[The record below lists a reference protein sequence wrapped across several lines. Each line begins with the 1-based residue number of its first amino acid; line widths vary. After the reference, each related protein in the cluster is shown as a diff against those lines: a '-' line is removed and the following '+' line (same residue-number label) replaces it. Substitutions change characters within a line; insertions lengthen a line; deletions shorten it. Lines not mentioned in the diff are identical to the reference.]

1 MTPPG
6 GARTV
11 SMKSIVKPALWI
23 FYLVIVFEILFMISP
38 FALHFYSAY
47 GPTLNVLHRSPSTA
61 WLTQFFLP
69 HFSETSSPL
78 LNSLPGLGGV
88 LMAAGAVLFLAG
100 AVPIYWARL
109 RRRGAVTGG
118 LYRIVRHPQ
127 YVGLAVV
134 GLGTILVW
142 PRFIALITYVT
153 MLFLY
158 AVLARWEEER
168 CLARFGES
176 YRAYQAKTGMFLPQ
190 SLSTRLP
197 RILPTSASKRAIIG
211 VGIYAAVMAVTV
223 VLGFR
228 LLDYSLSRVLALY
241 TEDTVVLSTA
251 RLTDQELKA
260 AYRVAI
266 TDAGVRETLGAAG
279 PAKFVV
285 HVVPLAWHLPD
296 LPIEV
301 LYKSGG
307 HYVPEDFDRR
317 HYKLLFT
324 KARTHK
330 ADATGRDIVK
340 TAYGRDPIVL
350 VKVDVSAAKV
360 TGVEV
365 PPRHVH
371 WGDISTPMF

>member
-1 MTPPG
+1 M
-6 GARTV
+6 
-11 SMKSIVKPALWI
+11 SMKSIVKPALWM

-38 FALHFYSAY
+38 FALHFYSVY
-47 GPTLNVLHRSPSTA
+47 GPTLNVLHRSPSTS

-69 HFSETSSPL
+69 NVSETSSPL
-78 LNSLPGLGGV
+78 LNSLPGVGGV
-88 LMAAGAVLFLAG
+88 LMAAGAV
-100 AVPIYWARL
+100 PIYWAKL

-118 LYRIVRHPQ
+118 LYGIVRHPQ

-142 PRFIALITYVT
+142 PRFMALITYVT

-176 YRAYQAKTGMFLPQ
+176 YRAYHAKPGMFLPQ
-190 SLSTRLP
+190 SLSTSLP
-197 RILPTSASKRAIIG
+197 RILPTSASKRAISE
-211 VGIYAAVMAVTV
+211 VGIYTAVMAVTV
-223 VLGFR
+223 MLGFL

-266 TDAGVRETLGAAG
+266 TDAGVRETPGAAG

-301 LYKSGG
+301 LHKSGG
-307 HYVPEDFDRR
+307 HHVPEDFDGR
-317 HYKLLFT
+317 HYKLLFA
-324 KARTHK
+324 KARTHR

-360 TGVEV
+360 TGVDV
-365 PPRHVH
+365 PPRHVY